1 MKKIIMLF
9 FLLILFTG
17 CSNKAVLYNG
27 DSLDVI
33 SQHDSYVIAVDQKY
47 SEANT
52 YAMYKN
58 VSYNDYEI
66 IWTFDI
72 ANNIDIENHNII
84 WNDNAIYL
92 LGYDCVAY
100 DIDSGKEISVCSD
113 TLMPLSD
120 DDSGNGKM
128 DSILGISN
136 SYIYYRY
143 SSNLNNYV
151 ARVSLDLKNVEVIN
165 DTDIPDEVK
174 K

>member
-1 MKKIIMLF
+1 MKKFVILL

-17 CSNKAVLYNG
+17 CSSKEVLYNG
-27 DSLDVI
+27 DSLDII
-33 SQHDSYVIAVDQKY
+33 SQHDGYVIAVDQKY

-66 IWTFDI
+66 VWTFDI
-72 ANNIDIENHNII
+72 ANNVDIENHNII

-143 SSNLNNYV
+143 SSNLNHYV

-165 DTDIPDEVK
+165 DTDIPGDIK